1 MNNKVVFGMPE
12 VLVAGSFLLLVSGL
26 TWQGW
31 SIFVLGMFGAFMR
44 FSLEIQKAK
53 VAEEKQKEVVD
64 KVENFGKTVAE
75 LAAFGQV
82 FGSKNDGK
90 LH

>member
-1 MNNKVVFGMPE
+1 
-12 VLVAGSFLLLVSGL
+12 
-26 TWQGW
+26 
-31 SIFVLGMFGAFMR
+31 MR